1 MTVAVTDNASHL
13 PSPSLAEVTCV
24 SVRAAPFAARGIVS
38 CVLAALALLPACAGA
53 QTSPRTSRSSAASTV
68 YVARAGDSLYD
79 VADRYLR
86 DPRDWVVLRKLN
98 HVEDP
103 LHLQPG
109 ARLLLPVALLK
120 QEPRSARVVATSG
133 PAEHAF
139 RQNPFVPVTVGL
151 SLVEGDRVR
160 TGHSGFV
167 TLELDDGSH
176 LSVPQ
181 DSTIEIGMLRQT
193 VLTGSQDR
201 VINLKQG
208 EVDSE
213 VTHATKK
220 DDRFQIRSPSVVAG
234 VRGTRFRVDY
244 DSAGQATAV
253 AVLDGAVGVDTAR
266 RPPRAPGVPLQ
277 ASTQLIGAKFGSV
290 TRATGGVGAP
300 VALLP
305 PPALVQPGKVQ
316 DAKDVAF
323 EIVPSDKARAYRVQI
338 ARDADLFDLI
348 RDQRVSEPRASFDD
362 LPDGNYFV
370 RIASIDDNGLEGL
383 PQIYAFERRQ
393 FSLDASAGQ
402 RAGSRDFEFRW
413 LASSRPGV
421 ETRFRF
427 VLAATEDLRA
437 PIVDR
442 TDLAA
447 GQIAVSDLQPGV
459 YYWTVIAEQFENGRF
474 YQKGSSVRSFT
485 LAR

>member
-1 MTVAVTDNASHL
+1 MPRIAV
-13 PSPSLAEVTCV
+13 
-24 SVRAAPFAARGIVS
+24 RMAPFALRGIVP
-38 CVLAALALLPACAGA
+38 CLMAALALLPACAGA
-53 QTSPRTSRSSAASTV
+53 RTPAKRAPAASTV
-68 YVARAGDSLYD
+68 YVTHAGDTLYD

-98 HVEDP
+98 HVADP

-109 ARLLLPVALLK
+109 AKLILPVALLK
-120 QEPRSARVVATSG
+120 QEPRTARVVAMSG

-139 RQNPFVPVTVGL
+139 RQNAFVPVTVGMT
-151 SLVEGDRVR
+151 LVEGDRVR
-160 TGHSGFV
+160 TGHDGFV

-181 DSTIEIGMLRQT
+181 GSTIEIGTLRQT

-201 VINLKQG
+201 VIDLRQG

-234 VRGTRFRVDY
+234 VRGTRFRVSY
-244 DSAGQATAV
+244 DGGEQSTAV
-253 AVLDGAVGVDTAR
+253 AVLDGAVGVDAAR
-266 RPPRAPGVPLQ
+266 LPPRAPGVPLQ

-305 PPALVQPGKVQ
+305 APALAEPGKVQ
-316 DAKDVAF
+316 DAKDVSF
-323 EIVPSDKARAYRVQI
+323 DIVPSDKARAYRVQI

-348 RDQRVSEPRASFDD
+348 RDQRVNAPHASFED

-370 RIASIDDNGLEGL
+370 RIASIDDIGLEGL

-393 FSLDASAGQ
+393 FALDASAGQ

-413 LASSRPGV
+413 LSASRPGV

-427 VLAATEDLRA
+427 VLATTDDLRE

-447 GQIAVSDLQPGV
+447 GQIVVSDLPPGV